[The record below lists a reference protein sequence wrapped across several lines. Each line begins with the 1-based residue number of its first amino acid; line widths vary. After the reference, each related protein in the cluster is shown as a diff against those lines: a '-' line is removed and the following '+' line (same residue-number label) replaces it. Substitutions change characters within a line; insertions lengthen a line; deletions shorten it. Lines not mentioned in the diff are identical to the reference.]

1 MGRLVVKVKQAE
13 EEQEQQLW
21 RSVPENEGSYKRPKV
36 SKCPGSRVV

>member
-13 EEQEQQLW
+13 EEQQELW